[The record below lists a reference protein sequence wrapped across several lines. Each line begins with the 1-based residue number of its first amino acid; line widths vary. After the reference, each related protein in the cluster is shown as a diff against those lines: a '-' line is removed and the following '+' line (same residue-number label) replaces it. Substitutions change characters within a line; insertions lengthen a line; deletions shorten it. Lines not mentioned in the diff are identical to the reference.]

1 MVAAAIAATCLLIF
15 PGFHGLWQSSK
26 IEKSLTPEN
35 AEFVKATNVIARVR
49 GSQLMVADRVTLLE
63 KAVSLENERLRW
75 PRLLDVLAKKSK
87 PGIWITR
94 LQVFPETKPLVEQ
107 AGAGK
112 KTGNPNKN
120 PQVEISGIFE
130 TKSEEADAQVVEDF
144 RISLGESG
152 VLQKVVTIE
161 RETPERSADGKAE
174 QVALKFALRGEWI
187 LEGSRPPPVEMKD
200 KVK

>member
-1 MVAAAIAATCLLIF
+1 
-15 PGFHGLWQSSK
+15 
-26 IEKSLTPEN
+26 
-35 AEFVKATNVIARVR
+35 
-49 GSQLMVADRVTLLE
+49 
-63 KAVSLENERLRW
+63 
-75 PRLLDVLAKKSK
+75 LDVLAKKSK
-87 PGIWITR
+87 PGIWITK
-94 LQVFPETKPLVEQ
+94 LQVIPDTRALADQV
-107 AGAGK
+107 GAGK

-120 PQVEISGIFE
+120 SLVEISGIFE
-130 TKSEEADAQVVEDF
+130 TKSEESDAQVVEDF

-187 LEGSRPPPVEMKD
+187 LEGSRPPPLEMKD